1 MRNNIVESI
10 HSRINYNLPKH
21 KYNKQNFIKCIEN
34 IIYNDMIKN
43 NDVIRHD
50 FTTKGILLIIE
61 KENIKKVPKWIN
73 LETFQNNF
81 DKIKKIIQYNSNTTI
96 KELVDNYE
104 KEYYNNIEELPK
116 VYIIGL
122 VNLGCSCY
130 LNTIIQLLF
139 NILEFRNG
147 IINIDINYEI
157 KNAIVSLKKLFID
170 MIMYN
175 EGKKY
180 IIPKFFINNYDN
192 QIIDTYIQK
201 DAGEFLLNLLDK
213 IEKHLLSI
221 DYKDLI
227 KYLFQ
232 GKLKRS

>member
-1 MRNNIVESI
+1 M
-10 HSRINYNLPKH
+10 
-21 KYNKQNFIKCIEN
+21 
-34 IIYNDMIKN
+34 
-43 NDVIRHD
+43 
-50 FTTKGILLIIE
+50 
-61 KENIKKVPKWIN
+61 
-73 LETFQNNF
+73 
-81 DKIKKIIQYNSNTTI
+81 
-96 KELVDNYE
+96 
-104 KEYYNNIEELPK
+104 
-116 VYIIGL
+116 
-122 VNLGCSCY
+122 
-130 LNTIIQLLF
+130 IIQLLF

-213 IEKHLLSI
+213 I
-221 DYKDLI
+221 
-227 KYLFQ
+227 
-232 GKLKRS
+232 GKTFIIH